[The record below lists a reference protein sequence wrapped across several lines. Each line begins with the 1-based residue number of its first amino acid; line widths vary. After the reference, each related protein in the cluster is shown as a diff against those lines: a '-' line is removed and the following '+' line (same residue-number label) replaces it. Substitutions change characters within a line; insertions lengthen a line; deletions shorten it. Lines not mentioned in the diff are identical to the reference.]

1 MSIRVLLINP
11 SMNLH
16 KLGRFAKLLEPMPCI
31 GLAYI
36 AGALER
42 HGTSVAVIDMFAEGL
57 SADQVM
63 QRTVEYAPDL
73 VGMTVLTPSEP
84 ICSAL
89 SQMIRAKLPN
99 AKIVWGAVH
108 AEVFAKDIVLQG
120 KADFVVHH
128 DGEETICELVDAIE
142 HGQQD
147 FSMIDGLTWLHRES
161 SFQASQKGTP
171 VTNKDRRL
179 LTDLDSLAYPA
190 WHLFPYHK
198 YGLLPFAD
206 FAKPVLT
213 MTGSRGCPYRC
224 DYCSLINTG
233 GKVYRRRDPIKIVDE
248 YEYLVDRYKVKQIGF
263 VDPIFPLVKKDLKPF
278 CDELVARGLDKRCQ
292 WLSETRCDRLDKE
305 TCDLMYYGGC
315 RRVLMGIESGVDLL
329 LGNVNKNITTQ
340 KVREGVANAKS
351 AGLQT
356 VGLFMIGMPGE
367 TPEMTKETVEFS
379 LDLDLDFAKYAITVP
394 FPGSK
399 LFEDRW
405 QKDLFRDDWENYTT
419 FNPDPDRLV
428 YHPHGYDPKLLIQM
442 QSWALRKFYL
452 RPEQIKKQI
461 FELQTIS
468 PKMLLYGIYGM
479 VI

>member
-1 MSIRVLLINP
+1 MRVLLINP
-11 SMNLH
+11 SMNLN

-36 AGALER
+36 AGALEH
-42 HGTSVAVIDMFAEGL
+42 HGTEVKVIDMFAEVL
-57 SADQVM
+57 SAEQVLS
-63 QRTVEYAPDL
+63 RVKEYQPDL

-84 ICSAL
+84 ICTVL
-89 SQMIRAKLPN
+89 SSMIRAALP
-99 AKIVWGAVH
+99 KVRIVWGAVH
-108 AEVFAKDIVLQG
+108 AEVFAKDIVLER

-128 DGEETICELVDAIE
+128 DGEETICELVDALDN
-142 HGQQD
+142 GFKD
-147 FSMIDGLTWLHRES
+147 FSTIDGLTWLGDD
-161 SFQASQKGTP
+161 GTP

-179 LTDLDSLAYPA
+179 LTDLDSLPYPA

-263 VDPIFPLVKKDLKPF
+263 VDPIFPLVKKDLKPL
-278 CDELVARGLDKRCQ
+278 CDEIVYRGLDKRCQ
-292 WLSETRCDRLDKE
+292 WLSETRCDRLDQE
-305 TCDLMYYGGC
+305 TADLMYYGGC

-329 LGNVNKNITTQ
+329 LGNVNKNITTK
-340 KVREGVANAKS
+340 KVREGVANAKR

-367 TPEMTKETVEFS
+367 TPEMTRETVEFS
-379 LDLDLDFAKYAITVP
+379 MDLDLDFAKYAITVP

-428 YHPHGYDPKLLIQM
+428 YHPHGYDPKELIEM
-442 QSWALRKFYL
+442 QAWALRKFYL
-452 RPEQIKKQI
+452 RREQIKKQI
-461 FELQTIS
+461 FELRTIS

-479 VI
+479 VV

>member
-1 MSIRVLLINP
+1 MRVMLINP
-11 SMNLH
+11 SMNLN

-36 AGALER
+36 AGALEH
-42 HGTSVAVIDMFAEGL
+42 HGTDVAVVDMFAEVLNAEQVL
-57 SADQVM
+57 SRV
-63 QRTVEYAPDL
+63 REYQPDL

-89 SQMIRAKLPN
+89 SKMIRTALPKV
-99 AKIVWGAVH
+99 KIVCGAVH
-108 AEVFAKDIVLQG
+108 AEVFAKDIVLEK

-128 DGEETICELVDAIE
+128 DGEETICELVDALE
-142 HGQQD
+142 NGCKD
-147 FSMIDGLTWLHRES
+147 FSSVDGLTWLGDD
-161 SFQASQKGTP
+161 GTP

-179 LTDLDSLAYPA
+179 LTDLDTLPYPA

-248 YEYLVDRYKVKQIGF
+248 YEYLIDRYKVKQIGF
-263 VDPIFPLVKKDLKPF
+263 VDPIFPLVKKDLKPL
-278 CDELVARGLDKRCQ
+278 CDEIVYRGLDKRCQ

-305 TCDLMYYGGC
+305 TADLMYYGGC

-329 LGNVNKNITTQ
+329 LGNVNKNITTK
-340 KVREGVANAKS
+340 KVREGVANAKD

-367 TPEMTKETVEFS
+367 TPEMTRETVEFS
-379 LDLDLDFAKYAITVP
+379 CDLELDFAKYAITVP

-399 LFEDRW
+399 LFDDRW
-405 QKDLFRDDWENYTT
+405 QQDLFRDDWENYTT

-428 YHPHGYDPKLLIQM
+428 YHPHGYDPKQLIEM
-442 QSWALRKFYL
+442 QAWALRKFYL
-452 RPEQIKKQI
+452 RPEQLKKQ
-461 FELQTIS
+461 FLELRTIS

-479 VI
+479 VL

>member
-1 MSIRVLLINP
+1 M
-11 SMNLH
+11 
-16 KLGRFAKLLEPMPCI
+16 LE
-31 GLAYI
+31 
-36 AGALER
+36 
-42 HGTSVAVIDMFAEGL
+42 
-57 SADQVM
+57 
-63 QRTVEYAPDL
+63 
-73 VGMTVLTPSEP
+73 
-84 ICSAL
+84 
-89 SQMIRAKLPN
+89 
-99 AKIVWGAVH
+99 
-108 AEVFAKDIVLQG
+108 G

-128 DGEETICELVDAIE
+128 DGEETICELVDALDN
-142 HGQQD
+142 GFKD
-147 FSMIDGLTWLHRES
+147 FSSVDGLTWLGDD
-161 SFQASQKGTP
+161 GTP

-248 YEYLVDRYKVKQIGF
+248 YEYLIDRYKVKQIGF
-263 VDPIFPLVKKDLKPF
+263 VDPIFPLVKKDLKPL
-278 CDELVARGLDKRCQ
+278 CDEIVYRGLDKRCQ

-305 TCDLMYYGGC
+305 TADLMYYGGC

-329 LGNVNKNITTQ
+329 LGNVNKNITTA

-367 TPEMTKETVEFS
+367 TPEMTRETVEFS
-379 LDLDLDFAKYAITVP
+379 MDLELDFAKYAITVP

-399 LFEDRW
+399 LFDDRW

-428 YHPHGYDPKLLIQM
+428 YHPHGYDPKELIEM
-442 QSWALRKFYL
+442 QAWALRKFYL

-461 FELQTIS
+461 FELRTIS

-479 VI
+479 VV

>member
-1 MSIRVLLINP
+1 MRVLLINP
-11 SMNLH
+11 SMNLN

-36 AGALER
+36 AGALEH
-42 HGTSVAVIDMFAEGL
+42 HGTDVAVVDMFAECFSAEQVL
-57 SADQVM
+57 SRV
-63 QRTVEYAPDL
+63 REYQPDL

-89 SQMIRAKLPN
+89 SEMIRAALPN
-99 AKIVWGAVH
+99 VKIVWGAVH
-108 AEVFAKDIVLQG
+108 AEVFAKDIVLER

-128 DGEETICELVDAIE
+128 DGEETICELVDALDN
-142 HGQQD
+142 GFKD
-147 FSMIDGLTWLHRES
+147 FSSIDGLTWLGDD
-161 SFQASQKGTP
+161 GTP

-179 LTDLDSLAYPA
+179 LTDLDSLPYPA
-190 WHLFPYHK
+190 WHLFPFHK

-263 VDPIFPLVKKDLKPF
+263 VDPIFPLVKKDLKPL
-278 CDELVARGLDKRCQ
+278 CDEIVNRGLDKRCQ
-292 WLSETRCDRLDKE
+292 WLSETRCDRLDQE
-305 TCDLMYYGGC
+305 TADLMYYGGC

-340 KVREGVANAKS
+340 KVREGVANAKN

-367 TPEMTKETVEFS
+367 TPEMTRETVEFS
-379 LDLDLDFAKYAITVP
+379 CDLDLDFAKYAITVP

-428 YHPHGYDPKLLIQM
+428 YHPHGYDPKQLIEM
-442 QSWALRKFYL
+442 QAWALRRFYL
-452 RPEQIKKQI
+452 RPEQIKKQ
-461 FELQTIS
+461 FLELRTIS

-479 VI
+479 VL